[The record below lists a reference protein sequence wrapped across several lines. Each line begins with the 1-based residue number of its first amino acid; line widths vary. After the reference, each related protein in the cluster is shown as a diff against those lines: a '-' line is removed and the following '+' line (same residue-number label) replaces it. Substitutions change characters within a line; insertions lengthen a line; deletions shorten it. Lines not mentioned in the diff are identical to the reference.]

1 MDDTVFYAL
10 IVIGGLLLV
19 GVLVVAIVL
28 ATRVWKTGKYLQAM
42 GAGGKFAFWGALIY
56 TVSPVDLLPDPI
68 YLDDVGVL
76 GAALFYLTRLAA
88 KTRERQRQG
97 GPLLPPQLQRRRPPQ
112 TTR

>member
-10 IVIGGLLLV
+10 IVIGGLLLI

-28 ATRVWKTGKYLQAM
+28 ATRVWKTGKYLQSV

-76 GAALFYLTRLAA
+76 GAALLYLTRLAA
-88 KTRERQRQG
+88 KARERQQQG
-97 GPLLPPQLQRRRPPQ
+97 GSLLPPQLHRRPQQKTP
-112 TTR
+112 

>member
-19 GVLVVAIVL
+19 AVLVVAIVL

-42 GAGGKFAFWGALIY
+42 GAGGKFAFWGAIIY
-56 TVSPVDLLPDPI
+56 TISPVDLLPDPI

-76 GAALFYLTRLAA
+76 GAALFYLTRLASKA
-88 KTRERQRQG
+88 RERQQQG
-97 GPLLPPQLQRRRPPQ
+97 GSLLPPQLQRRPQ
-112 TTR
+112 QRAR

>member
-1 MDDTVFYAL
+1 MDDIVFYGL
-10 IVIGGLLLV
+10 IVTGGLLLV

-42 GAGGKFAFWGALIY
+42 GAGGKFAFWGAIIY

-76 GAALFYLTRLAA
+76 GAALLYLTRLAA
-88 KTRERQRQG
+88 KARERQRQG
-97 GPLLPPQLQRRRPPQ
+97 GSLLPPQLQRRPPQ
-112 TTR
+112 RTR

>member
-1 MDDTVFYAL
+1 MDDTVFYGL
-10 IVIGGLLLV
+10 IAVGALLLV
-19 GVLVVAIVL
+19 AMLVAAIVL

-76 GAALFYLTRLAA
+76 GAALIYLTRLAA
-88 KTRERQRQG
+88 KHRER
-97 GPLLPPQLQRRRPPQ
+97 PQQKVR
-112 TTR
+112 

>member
-10 IVIGGLLLV
+10 VVIGGLLLV

-42 GAGGKFAFWGALIY
+42 GAGGKFAFWGAIIY
-56 TVSPVDLLPDPI
+56 TISPVDLLPDPI

-76 GAALFYLTRLAA
+76 GAALVYLTRLAA
-88 KTRERQRQG
+88 QARERQRQG
-97 GPLLPPQLQRRRPPQ
+97 GSLMPPQLQRRPSQRA
-112 TTR
+112 R

>member
-10 IVIGGLLLV
+10 IVIGGLLLI

-76 GAALFYLTRLAA
+76 GAALLYLGRLAA
-88 KTRERQRQG
+88 KARERQQQG
-97 GPLLPPQLQRRRPPQ
+97 GSLLPPQLQRRPQ
-112 TTR
+112 QKTR